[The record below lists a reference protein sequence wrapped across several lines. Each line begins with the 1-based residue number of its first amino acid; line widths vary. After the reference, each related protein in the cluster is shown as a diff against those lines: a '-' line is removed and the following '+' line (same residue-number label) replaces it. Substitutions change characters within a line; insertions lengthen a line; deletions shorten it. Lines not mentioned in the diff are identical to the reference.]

1 MKIDILSAITA
12 FLPRLSLRQI
22 IMLTVPGVVLGG
34 GAVTGVVVLVF
45 LAATGGTA
53 RPAPEQPIPFSHAVH
68 AGELGIE
75 CEFCHRGVGEQAAA
89 TIPSLE
95 QCMFCHSV
103 VATDREPIQQL
114 RTAYESGQGID
125 WVRVHRLPDHVRF
138 IHSPHID
145 AGIECSTCHGDVASM
160 STVKQVVNLNMGTCM
175 GCHRNTNDASIGAN
189 NPHPINPDFASLDCA
204 ICHK

>member
-1 MKIDILSAITA
+1 MKIDLLSAITA
-12 FLPRLSLRQI
+12 FLPRLTLRQM
-22 IMLTVPGVVLGG
+22 IMLTVPAIVLGG
-34 GAVTGVVVLVF
+34 GAITGLVLLVY
-45 LAATGGTA
+45 LSASGGTA
-53 RPAPEQPIPFSHAVH
+53 APAPDQPIPFDHSIH
-68 AGELGIE
+68 AGDLGIA

-114 RTAYESGQGID
+114 QAAYESGAGIE
-125 WVRVHRLPDHVRF
+125 WARVHRLPDHVRF
-138 IHSPHID
+138 VHLPHIA
-145 AGIECSTCHGDVASM
+145 AGIECSTCHGDVADM
-160 STVKQVVNLNMGTCM
+160 TVLKQVVNLNMGTCM

-189 NPHPINPDFASLDCA
+189 NPHPIDPDFASLDCA